1 MLYKKQIKKTTQYE
15 LQEDAFKNRWQE
27 VTISL
32 APKEGSAWTLREHIL
47 ALGTKMLFV
56 LA

>member
-15 LQEDAFKNRWQE
+15 HQEDAFKNRWQE

-47 ALGTKMLFV
+47 ALGTKTLFI